1 MGATWLS
8 PHLLPCAPKMVPSGE
23 GTFPQ
28 HQLSWRDLEM
38 QREAPKQKRN
48 FPCHA
53 SLGAARCLGRSG
65 VAAPLLA
72 QHPTSGAGPGGMLRV
87 GIQLL
92 GNSRRDS
99 GRRKGGYFIK
109 PSLFQLLSKLLRLQ
123 GSKPPLKGCPMQ
135 PEQIIR
141 DPK

>member
-1 MGATWLS
+1 
-8 PHLLPCAPKMVPSGE
+8 
-23 GTFPQ
+23 
-28 HQLSWRDLEM
+28 M
-38 QREAPKQKRN
+38 QREAPKQKTN

-53 SLGAARCLGRSG
+53 SLGAAGCLGRSG

-72 QHPTSGAGPGGMLRV
+72 QHPTRGAGLGGMLRV
-87 GIQLL
+87 GTQLL